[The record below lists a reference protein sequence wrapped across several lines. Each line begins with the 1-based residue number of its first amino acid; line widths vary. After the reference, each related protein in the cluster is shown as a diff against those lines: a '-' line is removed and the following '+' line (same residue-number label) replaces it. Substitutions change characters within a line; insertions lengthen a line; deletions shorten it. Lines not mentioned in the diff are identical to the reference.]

1 MEPERKIE
9 KLLRAYAKRRRDQAG
24 APLDLPPATRR
35 LLQGEVA
42 RRAPRA
48 LDGGFFAR
56 LVALLRPRWA
66 FALGGAAVVLLAV
79 ALLWPSLQKP
89 ESEPSLA
96 SVRSE
101 DLRKVDEFKAQPATP
116 PPATAPAPQTASLQP
131 KPRELPAGATAVDK
145 IGEPGDRARTADTDV
160 KLKVATA
167 EQAQF
172 DEQTKTAAP
181 PAARRAGGI
190 SGSTSAL
197 TIARADGSAK
207 PEAALTDGTKPA
219 AAAETLTVAGAEPGR
234 KNLQFAGGAAT
245 SPASAP
251 TPALAGGGGFGGAPP
266 TGAAGAR
273 YWTVVR
279 DEASATN
286 ALLSRGQ
293 RFVQEIAKSAA
304 TPSNVTP
311 VLATFSVEQ
320 NGRALRVVDS
330 DGSTYDGFVQLGV
343 LPVQPAAAPQR
354 AFSQA
359 AIPVAKDSSD
369 KEAGVGAARNYF
381 FRVTGTNRSLKQN
394 IVFSGNLLA
403 MTNALPFSSM
413 SNVVV
418 GLDAAQLPGPSSGLE
433 RLPLQNSRIN
443 GTILID
449 NTRQIQIEAAPA
461 APVPPR

>member
-24 APLDLPPATRR
+24 APLDLHPATRR

-56 LVALLRPRWA
+56 LVAVLRPRWA
-66 FALGGAAVVLLAV
+66 FALGGAAVVVLAV
-79 ALLWPSLQKP
+79 ALLWPSLHEPKP
-89 ESEPSLA
+89 ESSLA

-101 DLRKVDEFKAQPATP
+101 DLRKVDELKKQPATP
-116 PPATAPAPQTASLQP
+116 PPATVPAPRTASAPSQ
-131 KPRELPAGATAVDK
+131 PRELPAGATAVDK
-145 IGEPGDRARTADTDV
+145 TGESGDRVRTAGTDV
-160 KLKVATA
+160 KLDLAAA
-167 EQAQF
+167 ERTQF
-172 DEQTKTAAP
+172 DEMKTAAP
-181 PAARRAGGI
+181 PAARRPDAI
-190 SGSTSAL
+190 SGSTGAM

-207 PEAALTDGTKPA
+207 PEAALADRTKA
-219 AAAETLTVAGAEPGR
+219 AATGDNLTVAAAEAGQ
-234 KNLQFAGGAAT
+234 KNFQFAGGAAT

-251 TPALAGGGGFGGAPP
+251 TPALAGRGGFGGASPAR
-266 TGAAGAR
+266 AAGVR

-279 DEASATN
+279 DEASTN

-311 VLATFSVEQ
+311 VLTTFSVEQ

-330 DGSTYDGFVQLGV
+330 DGSTYDGFVQLGGV
-343 LPVQPAAAPQR
+343 PMQPAAMPQR
-354 AFSQA
+354 GLSQA
-359 AIPVAKDSSD
+359 AIAVTKDSSD
-369 KEAGVGAARNYF
+369 QAAGVGAARNYF

-394 IVFSGNLLA
+394 VVFSGNLLA
-403 MTNALPFSSM
+403 VTNALPFSST

-418 GLDAAQLPGPSSGLE
+418 DLGAAQLPGAAPGLE
-433 RLPLQNSRIN
+433 PLPLQNSRIN

-461 APVPPR
+461 APATPR